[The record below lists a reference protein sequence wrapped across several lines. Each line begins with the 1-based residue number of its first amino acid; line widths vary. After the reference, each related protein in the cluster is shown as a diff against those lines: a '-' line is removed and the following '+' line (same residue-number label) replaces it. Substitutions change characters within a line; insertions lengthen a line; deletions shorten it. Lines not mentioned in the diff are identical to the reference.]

1 MSEIMRPIPFANL
14 VKWIQ
19 AEYQKSGSVF
29 GIRDSKFYRKAS
41 GKKTALFGM
50 ELGSPI
56 GPAAGPH
63 SQLAQN
69 IVAAYLAGSR
79 FFELKTVQTLDG
91 EDMRKCIARP
101 CIYAA
106 DEGYNVEWSTE
117 LTVQEAYGEYV
128 KAWFLIHVCAK
139 EFGLSAGQDF
149 LFNMSVGYNLEGIQS
164 EKIDA
169 FIEGMKNAASSPVW
183 KDCCSYLATNIGNF
197 SRFTKADL
205 DAINPV
211 VASSVTLSTLH
222 GCPKEEIEKIALYLL
237 TQKHIHT
244 YIKCNPSLLGYEN
257 TRKILDDMGFRAIS
271 FDDHHFKDDL
281 QYADALDMLNRLQKT
296 ANEQNLAFGV
306 KITNTFPVEIKRKE
320 LPGEEMY
327 MSGRALFPLSI
338 NVARKLAADFNGS
351 LPISYSGGADF
362 FNLAAILETGI
373 RPVTICTTMLKP
385 GGYERISQLAELAE
399 KTSVPDSATIDAV
412 RLERLATG
420 LPGMERY
427 HKEYRR
433 GTARKTASP
442 LALFDCAKA
451 PCEDGGCPVNQ
462 QIPAYLEKVAAG
474 DYEDAF
480 KIILIDN
487 PLPSITGTSC
497 YHECEKKCTRIDYD
511 ESLHI
516 RAMKKL
522 AADKAQDAYIASV
535 NPAPLK
541 TEKSVGIIGAGPAG
555 VATAVFLRRNGV
567 PVIVYEKN
575 DKPFGKLC
583 EVIPE
588 FKDDT
593 LPLEKDFNL
602 ARKIG
607 VEFKFGVVEA
617 YSIDAL
623 KKNHEFIVLAPG
635 SLKSG
640 AENRANVQ
648 LSEKGHPE
656 INGANES
663 SSPNVYIAGD
673 YRGGPASVVRAMA
686 DGKKIAKDILRK
698 LNLPHDFVKVA
709 PTKKDTTAIYD
720 KRGVLASGVEGNED
734 SRRCLS
740 CNELCRVC
748 AEVCP
753 NRANFVVK
761 TGAPFAHPRQVVH
774 IDTMCNE
781 CGNCTVFCPH
791 EGAPYKNKFTV
802 FSCQEDFKDSEN
814 IGFYADNGG
823 YTVRLADKSVVHY
836 KTGGTN
842 IPAELAALIDT
853 LANDYSYLLIQL

>member
-29 GIRDSKFYRKAS
+29 GVRDSKFYRKGS

-117 LTVQEAYGEYV
+117 LTVREAYGEYV

-183 KDCCSYLATNIGNF
+183 KDCYRYLATNIGNF

-222 GCPKEEIEKIALYLL
+222 GCPKEEIERIARYLL

-244 YIKCNPSLLGYEN
+244 YIKCNPSLLGYE
-257 TRKILDDMGFRAIS
+257 TARKILDDMGFRAIS

-281 QYADALDMLNRLQKT
+281 SYADALDMLGRLQSM
-296 ANEQNLAFGV
+296 AQGQNLAFGV

-338 NVARKLAADFNGS
+338 NVARKLAVDCNGS

-385 GGYERISQLAELAE
+385 GGYERIHQLAELAE
-399 KTSVPDSATIDAV
+399 KTSAPDSVAVDAA
-412 RLERLATG
+412 RRLAAN

-433 GTARKTASP
+433 GTLRKTASP

-451 PCEDGGCPVNQ
+451 PCEDCPVNQ

-474 DYEDAF
+474 DYEGAF
-480 KIILIDN
+480 KIIVIDN
-487 PLPSITGTSC
+487 PLPSITGASC
-497 YHECEKKCTRIDYD
+497 YHECEKKCTRVDYD
-511 ESLHI
+511 DSLHI
-516 RAMKKL
+516 RAAKKL

-541 TEKSVGIIGAGPAG
+541 TEKSAGIIGAGPAG

-575 DKPFGKLC
+575 DKPFGKLR

-588 FKDDT
+588 FKNET

-607 VEFKFGVVEA
+607 VEFKFGVDRN

-640 AENRANVQ
+640 AENRADVK

-656 INGANES
+656 INNAHES

-673 YRGGPASVVRAMA
+673 YRGGAASVVRAMA
-686 DGKKIAKDILRK
+686 DGKNIAQDILRK

-709 PTKKDTTAIYD
+709 PTKKDMTTIYD
-720 KRGVLASGVEGNED
+720 KRGVLASGVEGNAD

-740 CNELCRVC
+740 CNELCGVC

-753 NRANFVVK
+753 NRANVVIK
-761 TGAPFAHPRQVVH
+761 TGAPFTHSWQVVH

-802 FSCQEDFKDSEN
+802 FSCGEDFKDSEN

-823 YTVRLADKSVVHY
+823 YMVRLADKSVIHY

-842 IPAELAALIDT
+842 IPAELAAMIDT
-853 LANDYSYLLIQL
+853 LVNDYSYLLIQL